1 MNKKLEKL
9 IDNLMKGKCGLLYNY
24 LNEIEDLI
32 YENLTPQRIMMHY
45 NLKENQKN
53 RCKCPIHDGSNETS
67 LHFSSKGFKCHSCN
81 TTGTLLEFIRLISK
95 LKTLNDAKIYA
106 TNNFT
111 NISLDFYSVEDYKN
125 KISIEITNRFKITGS
140 YNLTDYYDI
149 SLLPNGYC
157 RLKNNSLKENNPQL
171 NPVVVNSNQISL
183 LEEITRV
190 EKDEIEKYGMPKY
203 IQSVMTATSSTLIS
217 FLNNAKNITDK
228 KTLDTFMCNKYGL
241 KQNEYTNHDI
251 LLITNKDFIAN
262 KSLYGILNRVL
273 FPIKD
278 HFSNTVVGYLC
289 RSLTPEENIKWLLI
303 SDFDD
308 KGKIVEFNKGNF
320 LYNLNKIKDS
330 NPSELWITESITDA
344 IKLESLGYY
353 AVSALGVSLT
363 LHQIDLLNKFFSK
376 DIKINIFFDN
386 DTANE
391 KNIGKSRSYNLCH
404 QLHNYGFNNLNVIQT
419 NSIFGKDLTECSSK
433 INDDNLLKE
442 HLNYWY
448 NNKYTFNINH
458 FNQIDSILSKIKT
471 TNSELR
477 GLSPAELDNISKTIS
492 LLENYIETN
501 ALKQLDLSKLLKI
514 NIDQFN

>member
-1 MNKKLEKL
+1 M
-9 IDNLMKGKCGLLYNY
+9 
-24 LNEIEDLI
+24 
-32 YENLTPQRIMMHY
+32 
-45 NLKENQKN
+45 
-53 RCKCPIHDGSNETS
+53 
-67 LHFSSKGFKCHSCN
+67 
-81 TTGTLLEFIRLISK
+81 
-95 LKTLNDAKIYA
+95 NDAKIYA

-344 IKLESLGYY
+344 IKLESLGYMQY
-353 AVSALGVSLT
+353 PPLGY
-363 LHQIDLLNKFFSK
+363 LLLY
-376 DIKINIFFDN
+376 IK
-386 DTANE
+386 
-391 KNIGKSRSYNLCH
+391 
-404 QLHNYGFNNLNVIQT
+404 
-419 NSIFGKDLTECSSK
+419 
-433 INDDNLLKE
+433 
-442 HLNYWY
+442 
-448 NNKYTFNINH
+448 
-458 FNQIDSILSKIKT
+458 
-471 TNSELR
+471 
-477 GLSPAELDNISKTIS
+477 
-492 LLENYIETN
+492 
-501 ALKQLDLSKLLKI
+501 
-514 NIDQFN
+514 